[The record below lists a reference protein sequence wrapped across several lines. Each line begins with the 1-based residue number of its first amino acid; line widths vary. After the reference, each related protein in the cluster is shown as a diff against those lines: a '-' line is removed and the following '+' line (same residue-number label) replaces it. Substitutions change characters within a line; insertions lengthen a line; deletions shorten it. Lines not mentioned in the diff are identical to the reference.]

1 MESLALKQFQT
12 LFCDNKKDSQ
22 LYLGYYLIG
31 TQQEFLK
38 RKNDAEISFL
48 SAKNYLKESKLN
60 NSEKK
65 IMNLYINCNHIIQKV
80 IK

>member
-38 RKNDAEISFL
+38 EKMMLKFL
-48 SAKNYLKESKLN
+48 FFLLK
-60 NSEKK
+60 
-65 IMNLYINCNHIIQKV
+65 II
-80 IK
+80 